1 MTVTVF
7 SKPACVQCDAT
18 YRALDKKGI
27 EYNSVDISQDA
38 EALAYVQAAGALAA
52 PFVEAKF
59 EDGSVRSW
67 AGFKPEEIM
76 ALASA

>member
-18 YRALDKKGI
+18 YRALDNKGI
-27 EYNSVDISQDA
+27 EYSSVDISQDA

-59 EDGSVRSW
+59 PDGSVRTW
-67 AGFKPEEIM
+67 AGFKPDEIM